1 MELKRIL
8 ARDTRTATEQAIK
21 LYGEDVLIV
30 SNHRVGQ
37 QIELVLAVDI
47 PSGPLLAAQPA
58 MPTPAQPAATGFR
71 GQFDALLGQAAAM
84 PTAPAAAPSAPAAW
98 APAAAPAPVAASDDR
113 DDRDRVRSQELVA
126 MVREELA
133 DLRREF
139 RLSQRSAALQ
149 HSMDWD
155 PAVAPLVERLR
166 DSAMPGGLR
175 TLLLDSLQGH
185 DDARRASQALREQLV
200 SAAGSPAAGMPSRGL
215 HVLAGP
221 SGAGKTTMAARLAQW
236 GANEWGAEQV
246 ALVSFRDLRAGAWSQ
261 MQILGAQTGVEVFRA
276 MDAATLA
283 LLVSEIGHRAL
294 VVIDTPGVQVHEHV
308 RDIRAVCP
316 QAQVHAVLAADSSEA
331 TCRRLLVQGEG
342 AFAGLMLS
350 KLDEADAPWA
360 LLQFLTNVPNPPAR
374 SLLSR
379 SDRLNQPVLTWSVE
393 DLVDHALQASGL
405 IPTEDEVLYNPTAAV
420 SPSLM
425 APEFHG

>member
-8 ARDTRTATEQAIK
+8 ARDTRAATEQAIK

-37 QIELVLAVDI
+37 QIELVVAVDI
-47 PSGPLLAAQPA
+47 PSEPLVAAQVAQPTVPA
-58 MPTPAQPAATGFR
+58 SAASAPAQPAGFR
-71 GQFDALLGQAAAM
+71 GQLDVLLGHACALA
-84 PTAPAAAPSAPAAW
+84 PAPAAVAAPVEAV
-98 APAAAPAPVAASDDR
+98 APAPTGAS

-149 HSMDWD
+149 QGMEWD

-185 DDARRASQALREQLV
+185 DDVVQACQTLREQLV

-236 GANEWGAEQV
+236 GANEFGADQV

-308 RDIRAVCP
+308 RDITAVCP

-331 TCRRLLVQGEG
+331 TCRRLLAQGDG

-360 LLQFLTNVPNPPAR
+360 LLQFLSNVPNPPAR

-405 IPTEDEVLYNPTAAV
+405 IPTEDEVLHNPIAV
-420 SPSLM
+420 KSSSLL
-425 APEFHG
+425 APNIHG